1 MKTFSGP
8 ISRVVCSLIIC
19 GTLGVASAT
28 TVIPPSFD
36 ELVSEAEIIFQGSV
50 TNLQPQWEGQGAQ
63 RHIVTYVTFK
73 VEDALKGNP
82 GREITL
88 RMFGGTIAGQSMRV
102 SDAPRFHVGDRDV
115 LFVEHNGSQFIPLV
129 GIMHGSYRVAKDE
142 NGRDVILT
150 NKGIPLTSLDQVG
163 KESVAP
169 GPAMTAESFKQA
181 VQARTGIR
189 QPQP

>member
-1 MKTFSGP
+1 MKTFSRAL
-8 ISRVVCSLIIC
+8 SRIVCSVAVC
-19 GTLGVASAT
+19 GTLAVASAT

-36 ELVSEAEIIFQGSV
+36 ELVNEAEIIFQGSV
-50 TNLQPQWEGQGAQ
+50 TNLQPQWVGQGPQ

-73 VEDALKGNP
+73 VEEALKGNP
-82 GREITL
+82 GKEITL
-88 RMFGGTIAGQSMRV
+88 RMFGGTIAGQSMHV
-102 SDAPRFHVGDRDV
+102 SDAPKFHVGDRDV

-129 GIMHGSYRVAKDE
+129 GIMHGRYRVEKDE
-142 NGRDVILT
+142 NGRDVIFT
-150 NKGIPLTSLDQVG
+150 NKGIPLTSLDQIG

-169 GPAMTAESFKQA
+169 GQAMTAESFKQA